1 MDTIFETAHLRIRKF
16 RPEDAQPLYR
26 IHGEAEVAK
35 WIPNERYESPVEAEG
50 AIRFYTDCVE
60 RSRLP
65 YVLAVELKET
75 GDLIGDTGAN
85 AVEGK
90 PGEVELGYVICS
102 SHRGKGYATEL
113 VCAMS
118 GFLHSAFGVRVLYG
132 RVIKGNTPSER
143 VLQKNGFTFVYEE
156 SGAADDPY
164 GCGMLVYQK
173 DFPSKT

>member
-26 IHGEAEVAK
+26 IHAEAEVAK

-60 RSRLP
+60 RSHLP

-75 GDLIGDTGAN
+75 GALIGDTGAN
-85 AVEGK
+85 AVEGQ
-90 PGEVELGYVICS
+90 PDEVELGYVICS

-118 GFLHSAFGVRVLYG
+118 KFLHSAFGIRVLYG
-132 RVIKGNTPSER
+132 RVIKGNTPSEK
-143 VLQKNGFTFVYEE
+143 VLQKNGFAFLREE
-156 SGAADDPY
+156 ADAADDPC

-173 DFPSKT
+173 EFF